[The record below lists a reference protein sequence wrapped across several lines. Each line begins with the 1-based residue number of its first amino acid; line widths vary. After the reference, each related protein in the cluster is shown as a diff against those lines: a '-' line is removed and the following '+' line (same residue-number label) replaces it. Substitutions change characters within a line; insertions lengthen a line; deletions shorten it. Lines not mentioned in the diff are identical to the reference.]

1 MKHLKSD
8 KPKAPVSKAKI
19 IVICVIC
26 ALVAFGATLAV
37 LLAMRGNL
45 GYEEA
50 RNYADEILKTK
61 DSVAVF
67 LDTEFSDLEID
78 EEEQTR
84 IDLFEKASNKAE
96 QYMESLGASSALK
109 NKEVAEKYE
118 QAKSDFEK
126 IKDVAK
132 VEKDVFG
139 LLGEEGINEEKLKE
153 LADGDSEFLKKFAKD
168 IIDYKKLAADFAEKY
183 SDIKSV
189 NEDAMVVDYGN
200 FQIKGEEILEDY
212 KDVSFRDIFGY
223 SKDDVLKFYASIE
236 ELVSILNEKI

>member
-8 KPKAPVSKAKI
+8 RPKAPVSKAKI

-96 QYMESLGASSALK
+96 QC
-109 NKEVAEKYE
+109 
-118 QAKSDFEK
+118 
-126 IKDVAK
+126 
-132 VEKDVFG
+132 
-139 LLGEEGINEEKLKE
+139 
-153 LADGDSEFLKKFAKD
+153 KF
-168 IIDYKKLAADFAEKY
+168 
-183 SDIKSV
+183 SP
-189 NEDAMVVDYGN
+189 
-200 FQIKGEEILEDY
+200 
-212 KDVSFRDIFGY
+212 
-223 SKDDVLKFYASIE
+223 
-236 ELVSILNEKI
+236 